1 MISAKK
7 VKHSF
12 KEKYIGVS
20 QANHPV
26 IDQQGQHDQKNLF
39 QLLAQLQVALVA
51 AEPVEAG
58 LFELQQWVLIV
69 IRCWPFQVLVA
80 EPNHHNDQEL

>member
-1 MISAKK
+1 M
-7 VKHSF
+7 
-12 KEKYIGVS
+12 
-20 QANHPV
+20 
-26 IDQQGQHDQKNLF
+26 
-39 QLLAQLQVALVA
+39 A

-80 EPNHHNDQEL
+80 EPNQHNDLDVKNFVQM

>member
-1 MISAKK
+1 M
-7 VKHSF
+7 
-12 KEKYIGVS
+12 
-20 QANHPV
+20 
-26 IDQQGQHDQKNLF
+26 
-39 QLLAQLQVALVA
+39 A

-80 EPNHHNDQEL
+80 EPNQHSDQEL

>member
-1 MISAKK
+1 M
-7 VKHSF
+7 
-12 KEKYIGVS
+12 
-20 QANHPV
+20 
-26 IDQQGQHDQKNLF
+26 
-39 QLLAQLQVALVA
+39 A

-80 EPNHHNDQEL
+80 EPNQHNDLDVKNFVQIQNLLRCQNSESFYKFNQVFSISVRLNFKIN